1 MGGTLLQKQGDEW
14 VVIGY
19 HSKRLLKSAKNF
31 GVTELEL
38 TGLLV
43 NIHGFM
49 QLLCN
54 RYFEVLVDHK
64 VIKYMIKSKTESPM
78 MRLKTLLLKL
88 SEYTIDLKY
97 QKGSEMH
104 TSDALSRL
112 HNFTDTPDQKDIIP
126 LNFLQNFTPHY
137 IEHSYSHLVEN
148 LYAYKTK
155 TLDTTTVKRKC
166 GRPPKPKPQIPAS
179 KPRIP
184 TAAKNLTTRPQ
195 QHPRSLNNEIV
206 SRQMITEI
214 NAEQEKSDRLTVAKL
229 NAVKQLNEQDHKSKL
244 MTEKY
249 LLLPLNPQ
257 QLTPVQTAI
266 QRMSEKHPD
275 FEIEPVNTIQ
285 PLEIEYTQ
293 MPQALVPIDTP
304 SSIIRKHIPRQS
316 DIDKIVKNIETNV
329 INSLELLIQAQDL
342 IKVYQHSTHF
352 HDIYQYITDG
362 KLPSSAKVQ
371 NCIGAEALNYIVINN
386 FLFRIDT

>member
-1 MGGTLLQKQGDEW
+1 MVNFLSSFLPNLCRLLIPIYDLQKKAKKFKWTEEAEKSFNETKKLLINPPVLKAPTPDGLFRVESDTLREGVCGTLLQKQGDEW

-49 QLLCN
+49 QLLHN

-64 VIKYMIKSKTESPM
+64 AIKYMIKSKTEAPT
-78 MRLKTLLLKL
+78 MRLKTLLFKH
-88 SEYTIDLKY
+88 SEYTIELKY

-112 HNFTDTPDQKDIIP
+112 HNFTDTPDQKDFIP
-126 LNFLQNFTPHY
+126 LNFLPHFTPHY

-148 LYAYKTK
+148 LYAHKTK
-155 TLDTTTVKRKC
+155 TLDATTAKRKC
-166 GRPPKPKPQIPAS
+166 GRPPKPKPQIPTS
-179 KPRIP
+179 KCRTL
-184 TAAKNLTTRPQ
+184 TAAKNLTTRPR

-206 SRQMITEI
+206 SRQMIDEI
-214 NAEQEKSDRLTVAKL
+214 NAEREKSDRLAFAKL
-229 NAVKQLNEQDHKSKL
+229 NTVKQFNKQDHKSKL

-249 LLLPLNPQ
+249 SLLPLNPQ

-266 QRMSEKHPD
+266 QKMSGKHLD
-275 FEIEPVNTIQ
+275 FEIEPVNTI
-285 PLEIEYTQ
+285 
-293 MPQALVPIDTP
+293 
-304 SSIIRKHIPRQS
+304 
-316 DIDKIVKNIETNV
+316 
-329 INSLELLIQAQDL
+329 
-342 IKVYQHSTHF
+342 
-352 HDIYQYITDG
+352 
-362 KLPSSAKVQ
+362 
-371 NCIGAEALNYIVINN
+371 
-386 FLFRIDT
+386 